1 MLQKG
6 FFMKRIMAVCLLTA
20 VLLASCGENSRIDTE
35 TSGIENEDTSTAAPE
50 TTDPSRISD
59 LPEKYDLGGYE
70 LTVAK
75 TSPETNFWA
84 LGTFAVDEENG
95 EVLNDAI
102 YRRNL
107 EVTENYNF
115 RITEINFNSNPVDKV
130 NTSVLAGDDEYR
142 LALLELRNVSSTA
155 NGNYL
160 NLYDLEWLSP
170 EKVWWDQNIQR
181 DLTIGGRL
189 TMLTGDIL
197 VADNDAMM
205 MTMYNRPLADDYKF
219 ENLYDAVR
227 EGRWTYDLML
237 GLAKKVSSDL
247 DGNDTWDENDR
258 YGLLYVNNSAAEPYF
273 ASSCTYLYRIE
284 NGKPEFTGDSE
295 RAHELFE
302 MMNKIL
308 SDNTIAFDW
317 SRITQN
323 TSAKIA
329 EMIGNKQV
337 LFQNMVLSFVRRNY
351 RDIELDFG
359 LLPLPKFDEEQEKYS
374 TMINLSTPF
383 VFVPASVAEP
393 DKVGFALE
401 ALAAA
406 SDDITDSYYSV
417 CMESKYTR
425 DAESFEMIKLASENI
440 TYDPG
445 FIYDWG
451 GLGTTIR
458 ASIMNLGGNY
468 ASLIAQNAP
477 ASKQAMQ
484 DFLEDIE

>member
-1 MLQKG
+1 M
-6 FFMKRIMAVCLLTA
+6 
-20 VLLASCGENSRIDTE
+20 
-35 TSGIENEDTSTAAPE
+35 
-50 TTDPSRISD
+50 
-59 LPEKYDLGGYE
+59 
-70 LTVAK
+70 
-75 TSPETNFWA
+75 
-84 LGTFAVDEENG
+84 
-95 EVLNDAI
+95 
-102 YRRNL
+102 
-107 EVTENYNF
+107 
-115 RITEINFNSNPVDKV
+115 
-130 NTSVLAGDDEYR
+130 LAGDDEYR

-205 MTMYNRPLADDYKF
+205 MTMYNRPL
-219 ENLYDAVR
+219 
-227 EGRWTYDLML
+227 
-237 GLAKKVSSDL
+237 
-247 DGNDTWDENDR
+247 
-258 YGLLYVNNSAAEPYF
+258 
-273 ASSCTYLYRIE
+273 
-284 NGKPEFTGDSE
+284 
-295 RAHELFE
+295 
-302 MMNKIL
+302 
-308 SDNTIAFDW
+308 
-317 SRITQN
+317 
-323 TSAKIA
+323 
-329 EMIGNKQV
+329 
-337 LFQNMVLSFVRRNY
+337 
-351 RDIELDFG
+351 
-359 LLPLPKFDEEQEKYS
+359 
-374 TMINLSTPF
+374 
-383 VFVPASVAEP
+383 AEP